1 MLVFCM
7 HQTLFALPRYP
18 YWADHDL
25 HVETIIR
32 ESYAKD
38 ASVSRKL
45 GLTITG

>member
-7 HQTLFALPRYP
+7 HQPLTRYCR
-18 YWADHDL
+18 HGL

-38 ASVSRKL
+38 ASDSRKL
-45 GLTITG
+45 GITITG